1 MQRDNP
7 ARRLDKRL
15 WLSLGVFA
23 TLIVLHQCLIQPS
36 LIRMTSDAPVINI
49 AGRQRMLSQK
59 LTKAALAFVNADSMA
74 ARQRYQ
80 SELKNTLDTWTK
92 AHASLRANHSNSD
105 TSITAL
111 DEGYQSIERHF
122 QSMAAAAQALVD
134 GSSELPSRA
143 ELEVLLSHESDFLI
157 RMNALVGLYESEARL
172 HVWQLQML
180 GMTIMIIILAT
191 LLAFQF
197 AVMRPEL
204 SIAGQKW
211 EQIESRYQLLVE
223 SMTDGIVVF
232 NRQGQIEF
240 ANRRFSSL
248 LGIDPQRVVGQ
259 AASPYLNELDRKQF
273 EHLLAAR
280 DEFSGPIDMKLHST
294 TGREV
299 DVMISPRRLID
310 RHGNFEGLLLV
321 VTDVTSRKT
330 IEQRSQQLQIQLA
343 HADRL
348 KSMGAMAAA
357 LAHEI
362 NQPLGAISN
371 YAEGIL
377 ARLTGAKEDP
387 QDMVAPLR
395 QILRA
400 AHRGGEIVR
409 RTRNFARR
417 RPYQA
422 DVASMN
428 ELVVEVAE
436 LCRPEARRRGV
447 TIELSLDDELPT
459 LTVDGIQIQQVLTN
473 LIGNAFVAL
482 EQSENKPQWI
492 RLSTCQSSGDSVEVT
507 VADSGPGLPLDQAE
521 SLFEPFFTTE
531 QNGTGLGLAIAHGI
545 IEAHG
550 GHIWTDLKVDSG
562 AVFKFTLPM
571 TPPWKHQNES
581 STEDEE
587 PPTDSEAEHQSDLP
601 PVVANHHRQATPPYL
616 PVEPRSS
623 DRTSSVSRAI

>member
-7 ARRLDKRL
+7 ARRIDKRL

-23 TLIVLHQCLIQPS
+23 SLIVLHQCLIQPS
-36 LIRMTSDAPVINI
+36 LIQMTSDAPVINI

-59 LTKAALAFVNADSMA
+59 LTKEALAFVNADSVA

-80 SELKNTLDTWTK
+80 AELKSTIETWTK
-92 AHASLRANHSNSD
+92 AHASLRANHSTVD
-105 TSITAL
+105 QATASL

-122 QSMAAAAQALVD
+122 QSMASAAQALAD
-134 GSSELPSRA
+134 GSSESPDRG
-143 ELEVLLSHESDFLI
+143 ELDVLLRNEPEFLTQ
-157 RMNALVGLYESEARL
+157 MNALVGIYESEARQ

-240 ANRRFSSL
+240 ANRRFSNL
-248 LGIDPQRVVGQ
+248 LGVDPQRVVGQ
-259 AASPYLNELDRKQF
+259 AASPYLSDLDRKQF

-280 DEFSGPIDMKLHST
+280 DESAGPIDMKLHSA

-299 DVMISPRRLID
+299 DVMVSPRRLID
-310 RHGNFEGLLLV
+310 RHGHFEGLLLV
-321 VTDVTSRKT
+321 VTDVTTRKA

-377 ARLTGAKEDP
+377 ARLTGTTQDP
-387 QDMVAPLR
+387 QDLVVPLR
-395 QILRA
+395 GILRA

-422 DVASMN
+422 DLASMN
-428 ELVVEVAE
+428 ELVIEVAE

-447 TIELSLDDELPT
+447 TIELSLADELPM

-482 EQSENKPQWI
+482 EQSQNRPPWI
-492 RLSTCQSSGDSVEVT
+492 RLSTCRSSDDSVEVT
-507 VADSGPGLPLDQAE
+507 VADSGPGLPGDQAQ
-521 SLFEPFFTTE
+521 SLFEPFVTTE

-550 GHIWTDLKVDSG
+550 GHIWTDLSADSG
-562 AVFKFTLPM
+562 AVFKFTLPL
-571 TPPWKHQNES
+571 TPPWQHQTES
-581 STEDEE
+581 LAEDEE
-587 PPTDSEAEHQSDLP
+587 SPGDAEADLLP
-601 PVVANHHRQATPPYL
+601 AMAKPRLQAMTPYL
-616 PVEPRSS
+616 PVETRSS
-623 DRTSSVSRAI
+623 DRTSSVPRAI